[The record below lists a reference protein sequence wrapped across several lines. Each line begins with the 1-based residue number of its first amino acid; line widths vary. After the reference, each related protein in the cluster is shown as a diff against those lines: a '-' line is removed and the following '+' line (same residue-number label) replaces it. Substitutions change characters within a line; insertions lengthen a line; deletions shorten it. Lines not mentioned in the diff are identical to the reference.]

1 MIDSQL
7 PRYEVLL
14 QATGASKFVDAGSVH
29 AADPEMALLN
39 ARDVFA
45 RRPECIAMWVVP
57 VAAIYSR
64 TAQEL
69 ALQPLTSPADLP
81 SEDTYYIFAKTKSI
95 AAMSQLGS
103 CTSISCEAAFAGAI
117 REYSAG
123 KNYLAWWVIPARQ
136 VYRSQEKDYPSLY
149 APAFD
154 KVFRMATDF
163 HTHTAMRQLR
173 DSPSSI
179 REDR

>member
-1 MIDSQL
+1 MTDLQL

-14 QATGASKFVDAGSVH
+14 QVTGASKFVDAGSVH
-29 AADPEMALLN
+29 ATDPEMALLN

-45 RRPECIAMWVVP
+45 RRPECNAMWVVP
-57 VAAIYSR
+57 VTAIYSR
-64 TAQEL
+64 TAEEL
-69 ALQPLTSPADLP
+69 ALQPLTSPAGIA
-81 SEDTYYIFAKTKSI
+81 SEETYYIFAKTKSI

-103 CTSISCEAAFAGAI
+103 FTSTSCEAALARAI
-117 REYSAG
+117 REFSAG
-123 KNYLAWWVIPARQ
+123 NSNLAWWVIPAGQ
-136 VYRSQEKDYPSLY
+136 IYHSQEEDYSSMY